1 MLSFIVIAIHSD
13 QCIVYEGAFEDGK
26 KHGQG
31 KMTFKEHGVIYEG
44 EWHDGLFTNKG
55 VYTYSNGNKN
65 EVAWKNGKR
74 HGQSKITFPQG
85 ALDEIGRFCYDQ
97 EKDRINDCV
106 ICLEILEGDLS
117 VLPRCNHTYH
127 TSCIKDAY
135 KISSLCPICRVE
147 NGKLLVIKTDYN
159 PISSDLVIKQI
170 EEYKIQNPQNQNEGA
185 DQIDNLDVQDDEEL
199 GQDDDNDG
207 NNLQQ
212 GQPEL
217 LITQLDKLM
226 QRLDGQEENSNVN
239 NMEDITHLELA
250 LKNFDTTKINSLIQQ
265 LNEALNKEAELKIID
280 NPDKQDYENKLTLLK
295 EAVENFKNS
304 KQ

>member
-1 MLSFIVIAIHSD
+1 FGNGT
-13 QCIVYEGAFEDGK
+13 VYEGAFEDGK
-26 KHGQG
+26 PHGKGRMTYANGAIYEGAFEDGKPHGEG
-31 KMTFKEHGVIYEG
+31 KMTYKDGTVYEG
-44 EWHDGLFTNKG
+44 EWKDAKPTRQ
-55 VYTYSNGNKN
+55 
-65 EVAWKNGKR
+65 GKV
-74 HGQSKITFPQG
+74 TFSQG
-85 ALDEIGRFCYDQ
+85 ALDKIGKFFYDQ
-97 EKDRINDCV
+97 ENTIQGCA
-106 ICLEILEGDLS
+106 ICTNTLEGDLS
-117 VLPRCNHTYH
+117 VLTPCNHIFH
-127 TSCIKDAY
+127 EKCIKQWEQQQN
-135 KISSLCPICRVE
+135 SCPSCRIE
-147 NGKLLVIKTDYN
+147 IKHRL
-159 PISSDLVIKQI
+159 PISSDLLIKQI
-170 EEYKIQNPQNQNEGA
+170 EEYKIQNPQNPQDQNEGA
-185 DQIDNLDVQDDEEL
+185 DQNDIIIEEE
-199 GQDDDNDG
+199 

-226 QRLDGQEENSNVN
+226 QRLDGQHDNSYVN